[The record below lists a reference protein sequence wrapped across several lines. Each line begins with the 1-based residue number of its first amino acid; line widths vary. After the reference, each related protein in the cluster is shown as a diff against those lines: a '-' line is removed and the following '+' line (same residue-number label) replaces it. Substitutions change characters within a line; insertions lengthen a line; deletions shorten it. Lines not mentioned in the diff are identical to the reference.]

1 MSEAVQWPL
10 KAIPTYVL
18 TFGRVFVAPKTEIV
32 AKCRGEESA
41 VPDALVFL
49 GVSQLVL
56 YPLVQGSTGPHSA
69 FWDTALRAVSLGI
82 LGGLATLAV
91 LALAWRIIGARLK
104 FSELI
109 VAYCYMLGVF
119 SVISSVLSLAVIRM
133 FAEFYPKTYRAM
145 IDFQAQAQSLT
156 FSEAFSRSPPPEA
169 AESTRA
175 LLAMPGYF
183 LFSMIV
189 VIAFW
194 MALLWLF
201 FAWGTFRQ
209 LASVSRLRSFI
220 ALAIFLLLWLPVQMI
235 QAFAIMQSS
244 TQDHSGS
251 SPPSV
256 RVEEWGYC
264 PKAS

>member
-1 MSEAVQWPL
+1 MNEAVQWLL

-18 TFGRVFVAPKTEIV
+18 TFGQVFVAPKTEIV

-69 FWDTALRAVSLGI
+69 FWDTALRAVSVGI
-82 LGGLATLAV
+82 IGGLATLAV

-133 FAEFYPKTYRAM
+133 FAEFYPKTYRAW
-145 IDFQAQAQSLT
+145 IDFLAQAKSLT
-156 FSEAFSRSPPPEA
+156 FSEAFSPSPEA
-169 AESTRA
+169 VESIRK
-175 LLAMPGYF
+175 LQEMPGYF
-183 LFSMIV
+183 LFLMIV

-235 QAFAIMQSS
+235 QGFAIMQSS

>member
-1 MSEAVQWPL
+1 MNEAVQWLL

-18 TFGRVFVAPKTEIV
+18 TFGQVFVAPKTEIV

-69 FWDTALRAVSLGI
+69 FWDTALRAVSVGI
-82 LGGLATLAV
+82 IGGLATLAV

-119 SVISSVLSLAVIRM
+119 SVISSVLSLAVMGM
-133 FAEFYPKTYRAM
+133 FSASYPKTYRAY
-145 IDFQAQAQSLT
+145 IDYVAQAQNKSI
-156 FSEAFSRSPPPEA
+156 SEAFSPSPEA
-169 AESTRA
+169 VESMSKVM
-175 LLAMPGYF
+175 AMRGYL
-183 LFSMIV
+183 LFSMMA
-189 VIAFW
+189 VIAFYV
-194 MALLWLF
+194 ALLWLF

-235 QAFAIMQSS
+235 QGFAIMQSS

>member
-1 MSEAVQWPL
+1 
-10 KAIPTYVL
+10 VL
-18 TFGRVFVAPKTEIV
+18 
-32 AKCRGEESA
+32 
-41 VPDALVFL
+41 DALVFL

-56 YPLVQGSTGPHSA
+56 YPLVQGSRPHSA

-82 LGGLATLAV
+82 LGCLATLAV

-119 SVISSVLSLAVIRM
+119 SVISSVLLLAVMGM
-133 FAEFYPKTYRAM
+133 FAASYPKTYRAM
-145 IDFQAQAQSLT
+145 IDHSQAHYNPAAI
-156 FSEAFSRSPPPEA
+156 SEAFSPSPEA
-169 AESTRA
+169 IESFRK
-175 LLAMPGYF
+175 LQEMPGYR
-183 LFSMIV
+183 LFGTMGA
-189 VIAFW
+189 IAFS

-201 FAWGTFRQ
+201 VAWGTFRQ

-235 QAFAIMQSS
+235 QGFAIMQSS